1 MPRLTTK
8 LPTYRK
14 HPSGQAIVKLNGVVH
29 YLGKYG
35 SRSSKVQYDRL
46 VSQWLASNRSPT
58 FGVPE
63 DKKEITVV
71 QIIREYRK
79 WAESYYRD
87 ENGKPTGTAEN
98 MRPIMKR
105 LRLWYGS
112 ESAENFTSLA
122 FKDVIRR
129 LIADGLSISTI
140 NDAICR
146 IKHMFRWASSEK
158 LVAVTVYQELDTV
171 QMERQGRSKA
181 KPKRVVQAVSDV
193 DIEATLPH
201 LPAMVR
207 DMVRLQRLTGAR
219 PGELCK
225 LRVSEIKAVGDVLVY
240 EPEHHKNKHH
250 GKSRTIVI
258 AGEAID
264 ILKPYMDGESD
275 YVFSSVKSMMQS
287 LAERT
292 ANRVTPLSCGNKP
305 KSDRKVNGS
314 DKYRED
320 SYRRAIKRGCEA
332 AKIAP
337 WSPNQLRH
345 AAAVSI
351 QESLGIEAVAA
362 VLGHSKIDTSKI
374 YAKHNLALAI
384 EAAKAITGGKADAKA

>member
-29 YLGKYG
+29 YLGKHG

-79 WAESYYRD
+79 WAESYYLD
-87 ENGKPTGTAEN
+87 ESGRQTSTLAGVATT
-98 MRPIMKR
+98 MKR
-105 LRLWYGS
+105 LRKCYGS
-112 ESAENFTSLA
+112 EQAEDFTPLA
-122 FKDVIRR
+122 FKDVVKRMVSE
-129 LIADGLSISTI
+129 GLSVSTI
-140 NDAICR
+140 NASIAR
-146 IKHMFRWASSEK
+146 IKSMFRWAASE
-158 LVAVTVYQELDTV
+158 ELISQATYDRLCTIRN
-171 QMERQGRSKA
+171 EIPGKTKA
-181 KPKRVVQAVSDV
+181 KPRRVVQAVSDA
-193 DIEATLPH
+193 DIDATLPH

-240 EPEHHKNKHH
+240 QPNNHKTKHH

-264 ILKPYMDGESD
+264 ILKPYMTGESD

-292 ANRVTPLSCGNKP
+292 AKRVTPLNAGNKP
-305 KSDRKVNGS
+305 KADRKVNGS

-332 AKIAP
+332 AKITP

-345 AAAVSI
+345 AAAVDI
-351 QESLGIEAVAA
+351 QSTLGIEAVAA